1 MAPLQTVLLLFG
13 LQSGFM
19 HIMSLIMQPIYWAVS
34 GIIVGF
40 HKLWAPVTGQ
50 DSGLTWVL
58 TIVSLVVLIR
68 TLLIPIFVKQINAS
82 RNMQLIQPKVKALQ
96 DKYGSDRERLGQE
109 TMKLYKEE
117 GVNPAASCLP
127 ALLQMPIFLALFR
140 VLQGAASDPIV
151 ARGHFFKINPDLVQS
166 LHDAN
171 FLGAQLAGRFLPLN
185 QGFGATQ
192 IMATVL
198 IILMSLVL
206 FIQQREL
213 MQRNMPPEALV
224 GPMAQQQ
231 KMMLYFFPVFYAF
244 TGISIPIGVLIYWM
258 TTNVW
263 TLGQQYIL
271 IHNNPTPGTP
281 AYVDWEDRMRKK
293 GLDPHQIEADRRAK
307 RLRTTVSV
315 TPAAVEDED
324 GSLTVARQGVTRQT
338 VRRTADGG
346 QQVVQRQQPKNQAR
360 GARKKK

>member
-58 TIVSLVVLIR
+58 TTVSLVVLIR

-127 ALLQMPIFLALFR
+127 ALLQMPIFMALFR

-166 LHDAN
+166 LHDAT

-213 MQRNMPPEALV
+213 MQLFQKYKGDDCVYLQLMGSRKLIKTTPNFWVNSEAPGFAEDV
-224 GPMAQQQ
+224 V
-231 KMMLYFFPVFYAF
+231 K
-244 TGISIPIGVLIYWM
+244 I
-258 TTNVW
+258 
-263 TLGQQYIL
+263 LGE
-271 IHNNPTPGTP
+271 NC
-281 AYVDWEDRMRKK
+281 VVKK
-293 GLDPHQIEADRRAK
+293 D
-307 RLRTTVSV
+307 
-315 TPAAVEDED
+315 
-324 GSLTVARQGVTRQT
+324 
-338 VRRTADGG
+338 
-346 QQVVQRQQPKNQAR
+346 
-360 GARKKK
+360 